1 MSDISIVFP
10 FWMIAWIWL
19 GEALPVTTLLLL
31 GLGAA
36 YFLGRRRVRL
46 RRRLAWPVAV
56 VGAVVGAAVGA
67 AWIAG
72 IGFWAARLAD
82 QIGSD
87 IYQARHHYRLE
98 TATVVAG
105 IALPQGS
112 WVSVDEGGR
121 LYEIEAGPGAAV
133 SIEGARWQGDIR
145 LILSADPSA
154 SDRGLVK
161 SATRAADAT
170 LQGTPCRAGELVEFA
185 EDGGELQHCTLAEPT
200 VVAAEIA
207 DAGGGRIT
215 LNLACAAGREI
226 DFRIVGQRLLE
237 HCVLAEPAEVGGV
250 ACAGGEEIALSGD
263 GLDACTLASAQRV
276 GAFDLAAG
284 TRIRFSQGRLSQ
296 IETIRGSGPL
306 AISGLDLPPGTTIA
320 LCDRSPDIDYLE
332 VPEDSAVTV
341 AGVKLTGRMNFDC
354 GRFEYGSLFEDTV
367 LGGRALPRHALI
379 SREDIFGGAAPAP
392 PP

>member
-10 FWMIAWIWL
+10 RWMLAWIWL
-19 GEALPVTTLLLL
+19 GEAVPFTTLVMV

-36 YFLGRRRVRL
+36 FLLGRRRARL
-46 RRRLAWPVAV
+46 RRWLTWPVAILPALLA
-56 VGAVVGAAVGA
+56 AVVSA

-72 IGFWAARLAD
+72 VGFWAAGLAD
-82 QIGSD
+82 QIRSD

-98 TATVVAG
+98 TATVMAG

-112 WVSVDEGGR
+112 WVTVDETGR
-121 LYEIEAGPGAAV
+121 PYEIEAGPGTTV
-133 SIEGARWQGDIR
+133 SIDGARWQGDIY
-145 LILSADPSA
+145 LILPANRTA
-154 SDRGLVK
+154 SDRGIVK
-161 SATRAADAT
+161 SATLAADAT
-170 LQGTPCRAGELVEFA
+170 LQGTPCRAREPVAFA

-200 VVAAEIA
+200 VVPAEIA

-215 LNLACAAGREI
+215 LDLTCAAGRDI
-226 DFRIVGQRLLE
+226 DFRIVEPRLLE
-237 HCVLAEPAEVGGV
+237 HCVLAQPAAVGGV

-284 TRIRFSQGRLSQ
+284 TRIRFNQGRLSE
-296 IETIRGSGPL
+296 IATIRGSAPL
-306 AISGLDLPPGTTIA
+306 MVSGLDLPPGTTIA
-320 LCDRSPDIDYLE
+320 LCDGSPDISYLE

-354 GRFEYGSLFEDTV
+354 GKFQYGSLFQDTV
-367 LGGRALPRHALI
+367 LGGRSLPRHALI

-392 PP
+392 QP

>member
-1 MSDISIVFP
+1 
-10 FWMIAWIWL
+10 
-19 GEALPVTTLLLL
+19 ALPVTTLLML

-46 RRRLAWPVAV
+46 RRRLAWPLAAAAAV
-56 VGAVVGAAVGA
+56 VGAT
-67 AWIAG
+67 WIAG

-98 TATVVAG
+98 AATVVAG

-112 WVSVDEGGR
+112 WVSVDEAGR
-121 LYEIEAGPGAAV
+121 LYEIEAEPGAAV
-133 SIEGARWQGDIR
+133 SIDGARWQGDIR
-145 LILSADPSA
+145 LILPANPTA
-154 SDRGLVK
+154 SDRGMVK
-161 SATRAADAT
+161 SATLAADAT
-170 LQGTPCRAGELVEFA
+170 LQGTPCRAGEPVEFA
-185 EDGGELQHCTLAEPT
+185 EDGGELQHCTLAQPT

-207 DAGGGRIT
+207 DAGGGR
-215 LNLACAAGREI
+215 LVVDLACAAGRDI
-226 DFRIVGQRLLE
+226 DFRIVGHRLLE
-237 HCVLAEPAEVGGV
+237 HCVLAEAAEVGGV

-284 TRIRFSQGRLSQ
+284 TRIRFSQGRLSE
-296 IETIRGSGPL
+296 IETIRGSAPL
-306 AISGLDLPPGTTIA
+306 AVSGLDIPPGTTIA

-332 VPEDSAVTV
+332 VPEDSAVAV

-354 GRFEYGSLFEDTV
+354 GKFQYGSLFEDSV
-367 LGGRALPRHALI
+367 LGGRSLPRHASI
-379 SREDIFGGAAPAP
+379 SREDIFGSPAPAP
-392 PP
+392 QP